1 MIVPIGFKISISFLK
16 KQDDAYDDHKDTA
29 YYQWVAFMLVI
40 NAIIF
45 IIPHQLWK
53 LHEGGLMKAF
63 SKEVSKKSHVEAQTD
78 NGPNTG

>member
-1 MIVPIGFKISISFLK
+1 
-16 KQDDAYDDHKDTA
+16 
-29 YYQWVAFMLVI
+29 MLVI

-78 NGPNTG
+78 SGPNTG